1 MLNQV
6 QEELEAVFFTIQ
18 NNISI
23 SVTLGIPVNVNHW
36 KWELARK
43 WFKIQSINTFSSET
57 WHIVIVR
64 FYINS

>member
-23 SVTLGIPVNVNHW
+23 SVTLGIPVNVNH
-36 KWELARK
+36 
-43 WFKIQSINTFSSET
+43 
-57 WHIVIVR
+57 
-64 FYINS
+64 